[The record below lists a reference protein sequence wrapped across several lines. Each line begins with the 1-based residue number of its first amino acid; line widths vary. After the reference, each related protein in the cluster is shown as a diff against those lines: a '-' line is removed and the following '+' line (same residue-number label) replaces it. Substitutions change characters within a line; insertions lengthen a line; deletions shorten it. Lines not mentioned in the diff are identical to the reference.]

1 MAERCMWYAKCIA
14 VAATLGAIA
23 GVGGVYLAL
32 MYGGDTLV
40 AF

>member
-1 MAERCMWYAKCIA
+1 MAQPFAVIA
-14 VAATLGAIA
+14 AGVVAGLLV